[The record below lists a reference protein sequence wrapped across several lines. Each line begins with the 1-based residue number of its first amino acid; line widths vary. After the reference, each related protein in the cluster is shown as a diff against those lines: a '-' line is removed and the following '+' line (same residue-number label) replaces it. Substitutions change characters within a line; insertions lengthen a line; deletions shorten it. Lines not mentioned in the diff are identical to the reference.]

1 MAFEFTDDNF
11 QTSALETDALV
22 VADFWAVWCGPCKM
36 IAPIIDEMANE
47 YKGSVVIGKLDVDNN
62 PQVASKYSIR
72 SIPTILFIKNGE
84 VVDKHVG
91 VISRQALKD
100 KIETHK

>member
-11 QTSALETDALV
+11 QSAALETDNLV
-22 VADFWAVWCGPCKM
+22 VADFWAVWSGPCKM
-36 IAPIIDEMANE
+36 IAPIIDEAASE
-47 YKGSVVIGKLDVDNN
+47 YEGDVVIGKVDVDNN

-84 VVDKHVG
+84 VIDKHVG
-91 VISRQALKD
+91 VISKQALKE
-100 KIETHK
+100 KIEANK

>member
-11 QTSALETDALV
+11 QSAALETDNLV

-36 IAPIIDEMANE
+36 IAPIIDEAASE
-47 YKGSVVIGKLDVDNN
+47 YEGDVVIGKVDVDNN

-84 VVDKHVG
+84 VIDKHVG
-91 VISRQALKD
+91 VISKQALKE
-100 KIETHK
+100 KIEANK

>member
-11 QTSALETDALV
+11 QSAALETDALV

-36 IAPIIDEMANE
+36 IAPIIDEAASE
-47 YKGSVVIGKLDVDNN
+47 YNGEVVIGKVDVDNN

-91 VISRQALKD
+91 VISKQALKE
-100 KIETHK
+100 KIEANK

>member
-11 QTSALETDALV
+11 QESALETDSLV

-36 IAPIIDEMANE
+36 IAPIIDEMAEE
-47 YKGSVVIGKLDVDNN
+47 YKGSVVIGKVDVDNN

-84 VVDKHVG
+84 IVDKHVG
-91 VISRQALKD
+91 VISKQALKE
-100 KIETHK
+100 KIETNK